1 MKTKLFVLA
10 LVVSSFGASAQSVGF
25 DYPMSLVEGT
35 LSNLPTGE
43 LEADWGV
50 INLSAS
56 PIALKARRQIINEVS
71 GSSNYFCWGVCYDA
85 ATTVSILAQTI
96 APGDTNH
103 TFYAHYLPEGNAG
116 VTTINY
122 RFYVDGM
129 MSDYA
134 EQAVVFCV
142 DADCTAGIAENANN
156 ASLKV
161 LGVQPSHGLVSM
173 QYAVTSRN
181 ASFELWNNQGQL
193 VKRVGIKNNN
203 GQIFLNADELA
214 NGAYVIRLLDGD
226 QTISKHWMVQH

>member
-1 MKTKLFVLA
+1 MKLFGLA
-10 LVVSSFGASAQSVGF
+10 LVIASLNASAQSVGL
-25 DYPMSLVEGT
+25 DYPVSLVEGT

-56 PIALKARRQIINEVS
+56 PISLKARRQIINEVV

-129 MSDYA
+129 MSDFA

-142 DADCTAGIAENANN
+142 DADCAAGVSEKGGN
-156 ASLKV
+156 ASLNV
-161 LGVQPSHGLVSM
+161 IGAQPSRGVVNI
-173 QYAVTSRN
+173 QYAVNSGK
-181 ASFELWNNQGQL
+181 ASFEVWNTQGQL
-193 VKRVGIKNNN
+193 IKRVGIKNNN

-214 NGAYVIRLLDGD
+214 NGAYVLRLLDGH

>member
-1 MKTKLFVLA
+1 MKSKLLFFA
-10 LVVSSFGASAQSVGF
+10 AIFAAFGLNAQSVGF
-25 DYPMSLVEGT
+25 DYPVSLVEGT

-56 PIALKARRQIINEVS
+56 PVSLKARRQIINEVV

-122 RFYVDGM
+122 RFYVDGNM
-129 MSDYA
+129 GDYA
-134 EQAVVFCV
+134 EQAVMFCV
-142 DADCTAGIAENANN
+142 DADCTAGVEENNEGLH
-156 ASLKV
+156 LKV
-161 LGVQPSHGLVSM
+161 IGAQPSSGMVTV
-173 QYAVTSRN
+173 QYALMNSN
-181 ASFELWNNQGQL
+181 ATFEVWNSNGQL
-193 VKRVGIKNNN
+193 MKRVGMKTKN
-203 GQIFLNADELA
+203 GQVFLNANEFA
-214 NGAYVIRLLDGD
+214 NGAYILRIVDGNASTS
-226 QTISKHWMVQH
+226 QRWVVQH